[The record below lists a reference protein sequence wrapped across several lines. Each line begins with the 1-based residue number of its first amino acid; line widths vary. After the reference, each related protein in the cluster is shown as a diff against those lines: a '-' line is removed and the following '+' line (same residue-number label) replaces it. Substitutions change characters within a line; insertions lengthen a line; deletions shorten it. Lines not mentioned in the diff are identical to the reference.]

1 MFFGFNTFDP
11 HHSPAVSAYQVSP
24 PSWDLPPPLP
34 RPASSATLC
43 SFRAVLMSC
52 CLLQDSYTSGFTGLS
67 QKKSKYGGKNLA
79 TAMHIFDES
88 FGHSK
93 K

>member
-1 MFFGFNTFDP
+1 M
-11 HHSPAVSAYQVSP
+11 
-24 PSWDLPPPLP
+24 LP
-34 RPASSATLC
+34 R
-43 SFRAVLMSC
+43 RRR
-52 CLLQDSYTSGFTGLS
+52 QESYKSGFTGLS

-79 TAMHIFDES
+79 TAMHVFDES